1 MKIILSAHI
10 DLARPVMAIKLD
22 NKNLFGLVD
31 NLAGVFVA
39 YQTSRKTGIPVYFTN
54 YEELDYDGADFVAK
68 SLDKDTLVIVIDT
81 ILEKDINGKTA
92 SIANAYGLD
101 QAWNTLKEKFS
112 NKIHFIDGFFEK
124 TEDET
129 WIYGN
134 RYRLKT
140 FYFGVPI
147 PGTYYHSTE
156 LTVSLDTIDK
166 VTNSLVDVVEWFRS
180 K

>member
-31 NLAGVFVA
+31 NLAGVFV
-39 YQTSRKTGIPVYFTN
+39 
-54 YEELDYDGADFVAK
+54 
-68 SLDKDTLVIVIDT
+68 
-81 ILEKDINGKTA
+81 
-92 SIANAYGLD
+92 
-101 QAWNTLKEKFS
+101 
-112 NKIHFIDGFFEK
+112 DGFFEK

-166 VTNSLVDVVEWFRS
+166 VTNSLVDVVEWFRD